1 MAQSMRS
8 GFILLLLVTGQPSRL
23 FAQTALPANQSHG
36 RTARAPLVGCASFLT
51 GCHQGGST
59 SEVVAPLKEVTVE
72 LKAVA
77 QAQKTVPNIV
87 GVPKPTVDPAA
98 GTWKYQ
104 ATAVQPDGTYHD
116 TYSITIKD
124 DGAVWTVTSTWETPG
139 PVTDVQTL
147 EKGTLILRK
156 ESFKHFAKPGR
167 PWARTTN
174 LDFTGNKVT
183 GTTNISGQ
191 DKPVAIDLAGPLF
204 AGQAASELTIGC
216 LPLADGYSTAFRT
229 FDIQE
234 QKESLLQLK
243 VVGMERVTVPAGTFD
258 SYKVELTSANGRRS
272 YQGAVWIAKDSRTPV
287 KSSGSE
293 TVGRGTIFTT
303 TELVP

>member
-1 MAQSMRS
+1 MAPIPMAQSMKS
-8 GFILLLLVTGQPSRL
+8 GVILLLLVLCQPARL
-23 FAQTALPANQSHG
+23 FAQSTAEAV
-36 RTARAPLVGCASFLT
+36 ARLR
-51 GCHQGGST
+51 
-59 SEVVAPLKEVTVE
+59 EVTVDPRT
-72 LKAVA
+72 VV
-77 QAQKTVPNIV
+77 QAQKTSPNSV
-87 GVPKPTVDPAA
+87 GVPKPAVDLTA
-98 GTWKYQ
+98 GTWKYKV
-104 ATAVQPDGTYHD
+104 TAVQPDGTYHD
-116 TYSITIKD
+116 TYSITVKD

-167 PWARTTN
+167 PWSRTTN
-174 LDFTGNKVT
+174 LDFTGSKVT
-183 GTTNISGQ
+183 GATNISGQ
-191 DKPVAIDLAGPLF
+191 DKPVAIDLGGPLF
-204 AGQAASELTIGC
+204 AGAAASELTIGC
-216 LPLADGYSTAFRT
+216 LPLADGYSTTFRN

-258 SYKVELTSANGRRS
+258 SYKVELTSASDRRS
-272 YQGAVWIAKDSRTPV
+272 YKGTVWIAKDSRTPV
-287 KSSGSE
+287 KASGSE